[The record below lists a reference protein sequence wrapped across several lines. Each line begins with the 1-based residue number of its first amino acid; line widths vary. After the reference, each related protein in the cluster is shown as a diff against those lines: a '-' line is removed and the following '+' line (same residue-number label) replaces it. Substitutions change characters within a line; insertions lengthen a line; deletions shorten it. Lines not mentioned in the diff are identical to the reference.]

1 MKEKEEL
8 EVRMRE
14 ELEGQLQVKEATLIE
29 YLEDQRQN
37 LLNVY
42 VMFISRKLY

>member
-14 ELEGQLQVKEATLIE
+14 ELEDQLQVKEATLIE

-42 VMFISRKLY
+42 VMFISRKL

>member
-1 MKEKEEL
+1 
-8 EVRMRE
+8 MRE
-14 ELEGQLQVKEATLIE
+14 ELEDQLQVKEATLIE

-42 VMFISRKLY
+42 VMFISRKL

>member
-1 MKEKEEL
+1 M
-8 EVRMRE
+8 RMRE
-14 ELEGQLQVKEATLIE
+14 ELEDQLQVEEAKLIE

-42 VMFISRKLY
+42 VMFISRKL

>member
-8 EVRMRE
+8 EVRMGE
-14 ELEGQLQVKEATLIE
+14 ELEDQLQVKEATLM

-42 VMFISRKLY
+42 VMFISRKL

>member
-14 ELEGQLQVKEATLIE
+14 ELEDQLQVKEATLIE

-42 VMFISRKLY
+42 IMFISRKL

>member
-1 MKEKEEL
+1 MKEKEEF

-14 ELEGQLQVKEATLIE
+14 ELEDQLQVKEAALIE

-42 VMFISRKLY
+42 VMFISRKL